1 MTKTKINPIDFDYSK
16 VRGSTEMHNK
26 FKKEFMIYCSRKFPD
41 VMVIPYDVG
50 FYRAYSQPD
59 IIVRCGQDGVP
70 DTIVLGCGWYLL
82 LDMKTGKNKFQE
94 NQKAIKARIAEI
106 NKGRERVFK
115 IKSSLEGICLIGNC
129 YD

>member
-1 MTKTKINPIDFDYSK
+1 MIDTYFDYSK
-16 VRGSTEMHNK
+16 VAGSTEMHNK
-26 FKKEFMIYCSRKFPD
+26 FKKEFMISVSEKFSD

-50 FYRAYSQPD
+50 FFRAYSQPD
-59 IIVRCGQDGVP
+59 IVVRCGQEGVP

-82 LDMKTGKNKFQE
+82 LDMKTGKAKFQA

-115 IKSSLEGICLIGNC
+115 ITSVHQGLCLVGNC
-129 YD
+129 HD